1 MSYSKSARPHL
12 QPYQV
17 IQRRYSEWHALREQ
31 LSPGPFRAGL
41 GARLPFPEKR
51 LLWSLCYPGGKHDP
65 SVISQRTAG
74 LHRWASALLATEGAV
89 EHEHVARFFE
99 LDRCAQSPAPPA

>member
-1 MSYSKSARPHL
+1 MDALQLLARPGG
-12 QPYQV
+12 
-17 IQRRYSEWHALREQ
+17 A
-31 LSPGPFRAGL
+31 RAHGQCAVRD

>member
-1 MSYSKSARPHL
+1 MQGGEARGRLSLKAAALILGRVHAARDPA
-12 QPYQV
+12 
-17 IQRRYSEWHALREQ
+17 RRDERVH
-31 LSPGPFRAGL
+31 L